1 MGFFDSIRKMVL
13 GKSSNEEDI
22 INNSNPGNLNSTELG
37 LLTKAVNFTL
47 DNYQKTIQKVS
58 GKITS
63 TEYEND
69 FYNNSFN
76 LKKICDIEI
85 DISELQDKIM
95 YCYEKNQE
103 IKHTICS
110 ITEEISLREQELE
123 KLSNEEKV
131 IRGKINIGGFE
142 KEQQEELEED
152 LANVNL
158 QIQELQDEIVQLK
171 VKIDI
176 SNMDIKSNEEAISDY
191 RHKIEKNKNKKLCYM
206 TLSYDLDECVNFL
219 SDIEEKD
226 EFAKYCFQG
235 LLDAKA
241 GNEQDAIDNFDRYF
255 SMGEELLE
263 NYYVYRVY
271 AYLLIKDKRYDES
284 KKYATAAVK
293 HRPEDINIHKILAE
307 AHAGLN
313 EREEMELEN
322 TIVTMLEE

>member
-1 MGFFDSIRKMVL
+1 MGFFDSIKKMVL
-13 GKSSNEEDI
+13 GKPSNEEDV
-22 INNSNPGNLNSTELG
+22 INNSNSGNLNSRELG

-47 DNYQKTIQKVS
+47 DNYQNTIQKVS
-58 GKITS
+58 EKVTS

-76 LKKICDIEI
+76 LKRISDVEM
-85 DISELQDKIM
+85 DMSELKEKIM
-95 YCYEKNQE
+95 YCSEKNQE

-110 ITEEISLREQELE
+110 ITEEISLRGQELE

-152 LANVNL
+152 LANVKL
-158 QIQELQDEIVQLK
+158 QVQELQDEIVQLK

-176 SNMDIKSNEEAISDY
+176 SNMDIKSNEEFILDY

-206 TLSYDLDECVNFL
+206 TLSYDLDECINYL

-226 EFAKYCFQG
+226 EFTKYCFQG
-235 LLDAKA
+235 LLDAKC
-241 GNEQDAIDNFDRYF
+241 GNEKNAIENFDRYF
-255 SMGEELLE
+255 NMEEELLE

-271 AYLLIKDKRYDES
+271 AYLLIKDKRYDEA

-293 HRPEDINIHKILAE
+293 DRPEDINIHKILAE
-307 AHAGLN
+307 AHEGLN
-313 EREEMELEN
+313 EVEEMELEN
-322 TIVTMLEE
+322 TIVAMLKE